1 MKYIWFEIKRSFRM
15 KETIGIWILIVL
27 LVGFSQFSAM
37 QESQEQIFFP
47 ELEGMTVRDRQFF
60 DYSQMNAE
68 DVARMEQIN
77 SWGQTLESAT
87 PDLNDLLAYTSALS
101 RLCSMT
107 TPASSQIDYDADGQV
122 IEEIITKHQL
132 FDYRSL
138 QDKYDLAASV
148 AWYEM
153 LPSLNQV
160 VQYVDLLAIKQQTP
174 LKRSEVTSG
183 TAMIQFDRSTMALAV
198 PLVLAFLFFQ
208 DRRSR
213 DKEGSEQALMEIA
226 GMKKRIGWQRLVAQ
240 IAVAMILVFS
250 PFVVE
255 QLVFGVIHGFSSW
268 TYPMLVNAQ
277 SIQSFTSGL
286 PLDGTVIETTTLGL
300 TSISMDTLMHPQ
312 LLDFVDTWIV
322 NGWIVFLFLFIIIWI
337 VMLNTLIS
345 GLIKNMVAA
354 LLVRIGIVAVLLG
367 IAFLIPKQWINV
379 FNPLAYW
386 NVVDILSGNL
396 HYSLLAGVA
405 VCIGWIV
412 LTGVGIALVERKKL
426 NSDKQN

>member
-1 MKYIWFEIKRSFRM
+1 
-15 KETIGIWILIVL
+15 
-27 LVGFSQFSAM
+27 
-37 QESQEQIFFP
+37 
-47 ELEGMTVRDRQFF
+47 
-60 DYSQMNAE
+60 
-68 DVARMEQIN
+68 
-77 SWGQTLESAT
+77 
-87 PDLNDLLAYTSALS
+87 
-101 RLCSMT
+101 
-107 TPASSQIDYDADGQV
+107 
-122 IEEIITKHQL
+122 
-132 FDYRSL
+132 
-138 QDKYDLAASV
+138 
-148 AWYEM
+148 
-153 LPSLNQV
+153 
-160 VQYVDLLAIKQQTP
+160 
-174 LKRSEVTSG
+174 
-183 TAMIQFDRSTMALAV
+183 
-198 PLVLAFLFFQ
+198 
-208 DRRSR
+208 
-213 DKEGSEQALMEIA
+213 
-226 GMKKRIGWQRLVAQ
+226 
-240 IAVAMILVFS
+240 
-250 PFVVE
+250 
-255 QLVFGVIHGFSSW
+255 
-268 TYPMLVNAQ
+268 MLVNAQ

-367 IAFLIPKQWINV
+367 IAFLIPNQWINV

>member
-1 MKYIWFEIKRSFRM
+1 
-15 KETIGIWILIVL
+15 
-27 LVGFSQFSAM
+27 
-37 QESQEQIFFP
+37 
-47 ELEGMTVRDRQFF
+47 
-60 DYSQMNAE
+60 
-68 DVARMEQIN
+68 
-77 SWGQTLESAT
+77 
-87 PDLNDLLAYTSALS
+87 
-101 RLCSMT
+101 
-107 TPASSQIDYDADGQV
+107 
-122 IEEIITKHQL
+122 
-132 FDYRSL
+132 
-138 QDKYDLAASV
+138 
-148 AWYEM
+148 
-153 LPSLNQV
+153 
-160 VQYVDLLAIKQQTP
+160 
-174 LKRSEVTSG
+174 
-183 TAMIQFDRSTMALAV
+183 
-198 PLVLAFLFFQ
+198 
-208 DRRSR
+208 
-213 DKEGSEQALMEIA
+213 
-226 GMKKRIGWQRLVAQ
+226 MKKRIGWQRLVAQ

-367 IAFLIPKQWINV
+367 IAFLIPNQWINV